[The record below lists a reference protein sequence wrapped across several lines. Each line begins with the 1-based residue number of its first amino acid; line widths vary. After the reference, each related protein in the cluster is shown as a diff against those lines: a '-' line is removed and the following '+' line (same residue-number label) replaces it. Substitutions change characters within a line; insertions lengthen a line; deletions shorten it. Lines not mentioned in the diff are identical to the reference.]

1 MWEIDH
7 KEGWAPKT
15 WCFRTVLLEKTLE
28 SPLDFKGIQPVNPKG
43 DQSWTLI
50 QRTDAE
56 AEAPILWP
64 PDAKSWCIGKDPYS
78 GKDWGQEEQGAT
90 KGEMVEWHHQLN
102 GHDFEQT
109 PGDSEGMLQSMG
121 LQRLRHNWVTEQTTI
136 TIRLIESVMNPKLHI
151 FFFFFFSRSLASKQ
165 KIKQPGKITSC
176 YWQLRDIHVASYY
189 CWRRK
194 WQPTPLIL
202 PGEFHGQRSLASYI
216 QSMVLQR
223 VRHDRAT
230 TTHSYYCKQ
239 W

>member
-1 MWEIDH
+1 
-7 KEGWAPKT
+7 
-15 WCFRTVLLEKTLE
+15 
-28 SPLDFKGIQPVNPKG
+28 
-43 DQSWTLI
+43 
-50 QRTDAE
+50 
-56 AEAPILWP
+56 
-64 PDAKSWCIGKDPYS
+64 
-78 GKDWGQEEQGAT
+78 
-90 KGEMVEWHHQLN
+90 MVQWHHQLS

-121 LQRLRHNWVTEQTTI
+121 LQRLRHNWVTEQTTT

-151 FFFFFFSRSLASKQ
+151 FFFFFFPRSLASKQ

-176 YWQLRDIHVASYY
+176 YWQQRDIHVASYY

-194 WQPTPLIL
+194 WQPTPVIF

-216 QSMVLQR
+216 QSMALQR

-239 W
+239 L